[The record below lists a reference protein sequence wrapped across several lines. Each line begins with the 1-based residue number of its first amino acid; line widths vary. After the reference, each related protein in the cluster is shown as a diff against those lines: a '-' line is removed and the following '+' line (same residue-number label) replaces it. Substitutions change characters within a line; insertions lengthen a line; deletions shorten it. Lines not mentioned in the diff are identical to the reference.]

1 MNRDLTSDRRKEPQ
15 TSGPKVQGTRF
26 RVTRRR
32 ALVLILIALVLFAWW
47 VDVPVQWCRLAA
59 RRALRDNLPQTA
71 VTWIHRSRSFRDS
84 SSETT
89 LLEARALARA
99 GLTTHSLRSLRAA
112 TDQGADENNL
122 LACKDLVLAR
132 RGDLLAAERLTT
144 LRAGLLPAR
153 EAYEAIVRCAL
164 FHARWDWA
172 RSVLDG
178 WGNDFPR
185 DAAVPYLRGRIFE
198 LLEESQPAIGQYDA
212 ATELQSSL
220 AKAAFRKGAILRELR
235 QFDTAETAFLR
246 CRKSPFLSIAMIE
259 VADCRWQRGAT
270 EAAWEALEPY
280 VEIPPQQLM
289 ELYLQVEEFVD
300 EDRAALIAARIRD
313 SQNNPD
319 AAIPLLER
327 VLDYNHRNVEA
338 HNLLASALRK
348 LGSVDEAKQQIA
360 VVEELLKKRRKTTE
374 LRRLLSENPG
384 DLEMRC
390 DLADL
395 YLQAESLLHAQLE
408 LATVLEQSPGHRRA
422 HRLLAAVYRE
432 KARFVSEF
440 AHLAEY
446 HERLGQ

>member
-1 MNRDLTSDRRKEPQ
+1 MNRDHSANRREEPDA
-15 TSGPKVQGTRF
+15 SRPRARIARF
-26 RVTRRR
+26 RSTRRR
-32 ALVLILIALVLFAWW
+32 ALFLVLIALVTIAWW

-71 VTWIHRSRSFRDS
+71 VTWVHRARSFRDS
-84 SSETT
+84 SGETT
-89 LLEARALARA
+89 LLEARAFARA
-99 GLTTHSLRSLRAA
+99 GLTTRSLRSLAAA
-112 TDQGADENNL
+112 TDQGADDDNL

-144 LRAGLLPAR
+144 LRAGLLQAR
-153 EAYEAIVRCAL
+153 EAYEAIVRCGL
-164 FHARWDWA
+164 FHGRWDWA

-178 WGNDFPR
+178 WENEFPR

-198 LLEESQPAIGQYDA
+198 LLEESQKAIGAYDA
-212 ATELQSSL
+212 ATQLQSSL
-220 AKAAFRKGAILRELR
+220 TKASFRKGAILRELR
-235 QFDTAETAFLR
+235 QFDAAETAFLR
-246 CRKSPFLSIAMIE
+246 CRESPFLSIAMIE
-259 VADCRWQRGAT
+259 IADCRWQRGAT
-270 EAAWEALEPY
+270 EEAWEALEPY
-280 VEIPPQQLM
+280 VEMPPQQLM

-313 SQNNPD
+313 SQDDSD
-319 AAIPLLER
+319 AAIPLLKR

-348 LGSVDEAKQQIA
+348 IGRVDEAKQQTT

-374 LRRLLSENPG
+374 LRRLLSDAPG
-384 DLEMRC
+384 DIEMRC
-390 DLADL
+390 DLAEL

-408 LATVLEQSPGHRRA
+408 LATVLEQSPGHHRA